1 MNYSDQVNG
10 VVKRSQKFNEELISN
25 GPVRDFWLS
34 AICHPKQTMRSEFTD
49 IALETPTEK
58 NENATKN
65 GESVKIIIVFVII
78 SRIRNGTSRIR
89 NGMIKWLEDI
99 YYTIG
104 LTIAR
109 FPIITIIISIT
120 IPALLSIGML
130 KFELDE
136 DFADLLLPPTS
147 RIFPERDWVEEHVPY
162 EQRPVR
168 LILKNDNVL
177 SKESLI
183 ALYDFHMQIR
193 KLTDS
198 RSKSFDDVCVRIGPQ
213 CFVDSLLALWKN
225 DIEKINSTT
234 DQEIIND
241 INTITKNPTYYFDF
255 NATRMLSLIERNES
269 GHIVKAGIMHADW
282 FMQSS
287 IELKPYIKEL
297 EYKAIDLALAGHP
310 AFEMINVFTMDSYQE
325 EFFSGVYGDIILIV
339 YGFPVVLLYIILAL
353 GRTNILEHGVYMT
366 IAAILG
372 VLLSA
377 GACYGIGL
385 ASGLL
390 FGAPHQALIFLL
402 LAVGVDNAFV
412 IITTWNRVQA
422 ANTAI
427 SIEER
432 IALTMQHAGVSI
444 SVTSFSDLVA
454 FACGISTQMPVL
466 QSFCVYCSI
475 GIFLTFLMQSTLFPA
490 CLTLN
495 QRRIENNRD
504 ACFPVVQHEDYKKGG
519 CYNFSQRNFVQT
531 FLRDYFAPALLSIP
545 GKIIVLLVTFGL
557 AGVMFWGITNIRK
570 GFEVER
576 SLPTDSYVRN
586 FLESQR
592 LYFSDEG
599 PGIQCFC
606 GPLDYQK
613 NIVLLDEMANR
624 YVNSSVVMYGLVAN
638 WISMYKFYIDFKIA
652 FGANI
657 TLNSDGYPNNTE
669 EFYDLLDEF
678 LQSTFGLPFSKYIE
692 LSESKPKNIKWTYFP
707 FQQIVSQDV
716 WENEHIM
723 EEVRK
728 IADETT
734 AKLDGG
740 TCFVYSIFHIFTEVI
755 RYVDWEITRNF
766 ILAGIAIFV
775 VTLLLIVDV
784 ITSFFVLIC
793 VVLTTI
799 DIMGSLHFWD
809 FYMDVNMV
817 VLLIISI
824 GLAVDFSAH
833 IGYTFMTVSGSRYDR
848 AKSTIYQ
855 IGPAIFHGAVTT
867 FLVFFVLIFG
877 RSLSL
882 FFAVFILVVIFGL
895 FHGLCFLPVVLSII
909 GPSPYYN
916 AGPSGT
922 DDTIWHKDRML
933 RKNKSKDSNSNVPTP
948 SYSVQSDKPKQ
959 NYPVTSSSAEPG
971 HAAYLQCP
979 QSGTVSSPQVQYTP
993 ETGATIVDKQKD
1005 TVEEADAHTNTS
1017 FVDDERHG
1025 DTKTDNNKQELKLS
1039 DEKTPLGSHTHTQ

>member
-1 MNYSDQVNG
+1 MESQFSDIDL
-10 VVKRSQKFNEELISN
+10 K
-25 GPVRDFWLS
+25 
-34 AICHPKQTMRSEFTD
+34 
-49 IALETPTEK
+49 TPTEV
-58 NENATKN
+58 N
-65 GESVKIIIVFVII
+65 GTAAPRHTDKQNGIHSEGNVTQPGEPASNRIIDTVSHIFSVTSLHI
-78 SRIRNGTSRIR
+78 SRIRNA
-89 NGMIKWLEDI
+89 MIKGLEDI
-99 YYTIG
+99 FYTIG
-104 LTIAR
+104 LKIAT
-109 FPIITIIISIT
+109 FPLIPIVISIT
-120 IPALLSIGML
+120 IPALLSIGMM
-130 KFELDE
+130 KFEFDE
-136 DFADLLLPPTS
+136 DFADLLLPPQS
-147 RIFPERDWVEEHVPY
+147 RIFADRDWVEKHVPY
-162 EQRPVR
+162 EQRPIR

-177 SKESLI
+177 SRESLI
-183 ALYDFHMQIR
+183 ALYDFHMKIR
-193 KLTDS
+193 NLTDD
-198 RSKSFDDVCVRIGPQ
+198 RGKTFDDVCVRIGSQ

-225 DIEKINSTT
+225 DIKKINSTT
-234 DQEIIND
+234 DQEIINA
-241 INTITKNPTYYFDF
+241 INTIKQNPTYFFDF
-255 NATRMLSLIERNES
+255 NATRMLGLIERNES
-269 GHIVKAGIMHADW
+269 NHIVKAGIMHADW

-287 IELKPYIKEL
+287 NEIKSHIKEL
-297 EYKAIDLALAGHP
+297 EYRAIDLALAGHP
-310 AFEMINVFTMDSYQE
+310 DFEMINVFTIDSYEE

-339 YGFPVVLLYIILAL
+339 YGFPFVFLYIILAL
-353 GRTNILEHGVYMT
+353 GRTNLIEHGVYMT
-366 IAAILG
+366 LAAILG
-372 VLLSA
+372 VVLSA

-412 IITTWNRVQA
+412 IMTTWNRVQT
-422 ANTAI
+422 ANADV

-475 GIFLTFLMQSTLFPA
+475 GIFFTFLMQSTLFPA

-495 QRRIENNRD
+495 QRRIEANRD
-504 ACFPVVQHEDYKKGG
+504 ACFPFIQHEEGYKKGKI
-519 CYNFSQRNFVQT
+519 YEFSQRNFVQP

-545 GKIIVLLVTFGL
+545 GKIIVLCVTFGV
-557 AGVMFWGITNIRK
+557 AGVMCWGISNIRK

-592 LYFSDEG
+592 LYFSAEG

-606 GPLDYQK
+606 GPMDYQK

-638 WISMYKFYIDFKIA
+638 WIPIYKYFIDFKNV
-652 FGANI
+652 FGGNI
-657 TLNSDGYPNNTE
+657 TLNEDGYPKDTE

-678 LQSTFGLPFSKYIE
+678 FQGVFGLPFSKYIE
-692 LSESKPKNIKWTYFP
+692 LSETKPKYIKWTYFP

-716 WENEHIM
+716 WRNEYIM

-734 AKLDGG
+734 SKLDDGK
-740 TCFVYSIFHIFTEVI
+740 CFVYSLFHIFTEVI

-775 VTLLLIVDV
+775 VTLLLIVDL
-784 ITSFFVLIC
+784 ITSFLVLIC
-793 VVLTTI
+793 VALTTI

-833 IGYTFMTVSGSRYDR
+833 IGYTFMTVSGTNYDR

-882 FFAVFILVVIFGL
+882 FFAVFILVVLFGL

-922 DDTIWHKDRML
+922 DDSIWHKDRML
-933 RKNKSKDSNSNVPTP
+933 RKNKSKAAGYTIGTSTNTVH
-948 SYSVQSDKPKQ
+948 SDGNLQ
-959 NYPVTSSSAEPG
+959 IYPVASSSPEPG
-971 HAAYLQCP
+971 QDAYFQ
-979 QSGTVSSPQVQYTP
+979 QNKTSPQVQYTP
-993 ETGATIVDKQKD
+993 GTGVIIGENKKD
-1005 TVEEADAHTNTS
+1005 FAIDTEAHINTAYEC
-1017 FVDDERHG
+1017 DEKESDTTKG
-1025 DTKTDNNKQELKLS
+1025 DTDTEEKS
-1039 DEKTPLGSHTHTQ
+1039 RDEKTDLSSHSNQSDKDTLS